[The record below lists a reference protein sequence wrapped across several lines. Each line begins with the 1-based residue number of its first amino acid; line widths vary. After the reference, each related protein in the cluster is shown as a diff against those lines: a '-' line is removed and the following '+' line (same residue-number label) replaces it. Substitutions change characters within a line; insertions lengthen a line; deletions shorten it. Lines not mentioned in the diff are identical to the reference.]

1 MKKFE
6 VELTNLMSEDISKKY
21 VRVFEAENK
30 ESLVENL
37 KSGIG
42 LEFGEVFSGIKEI

>member
-6 VELTNLMSEDISKKY
+6 VELTNLMGEDVRKKY
-21 VRVFEAENK
+21 VKVFEAENEEK
-30 ESLVENL
+30 LAENL
-37 KSGIG
+37 KSGKL